1 MNTKKFISKYFIFL
15 LVVVIICLILPVWF
29 LVLPA
34 KAETN
39 NSAASVILANNE
51 VPPPPPPSNANP
63 ATKEVIAP
71 ALQYLREDYP
81 AAFLSKDDYSIKLNT
96 QRKYKLRCSKTISAV
111 AIGDV
116 ENIKAEE
123 NDEADEERMLYEL
136 AAPKD
141 IIIKTRQKTYT
152 YMQIFTD
159 SNKPVT
165 VMMSVNA
172 KNNVPGLI
180 TFGECTMFEDI
191 N

>member
-15 LVVVIICLILPVWF
+15 LAVLLICLILPAW
-29 LVLPA
+29 LLILPA
-34 KAETN
+34 KAET
-39 NSAASVILANNE
+39 AVFETVASNE
-51 VPPPPPPSNANP
+51 VPPPPVPSNSNP
-63 ATKEVIAP
+63 ASKEVIAP

-96 QRKYKLRCSKTISAV
+96 QRKYKLRCSETISAV
-111 AIGDV
+111 ALGDV

-123 NDEADEERMLYEL
+123 NDEADEEKMLYEL

-141 IIIKTRQKTYT
+141 IIIRTRQETYT
-152 YMQIFTD
+152 YMQIYMD

-172 KNNVPGLI
+172 KNKVPGLI